1 MADIS
6 LTKIY
11 TGMEGGPE
19 QIDSNFSVAG
29 EAINT
34 TADQASSLIAS
45 SELLWSK
52 GVTNGDI
59 FQNGFVRFA
68 RHGSIVTVNGLFSTT
83 KAFAK
88 GDVIGQ
94 IDAGYKPIDGQA
106 YVQTS
111 LGIATI
117 DAQGLHAPAAIAV
130 GGYLTVGGSYATDDD
145 LPE

>member
-1 MADIS
+1 MAELE
-6 LTKIY
+6 LTKIEN
-11 TGMEGGPE
+11 GMANGGTA
-19 QIDSNFSVAG
+19 IGKNFDAVAAAVNPTIG
-29 EAINT
+29 ET
-34 TADQASSLIAS
+34 V
-45 SELLWSK
+45 LLWSK

-68 RHGSIVTVNGLFSTT
+68 RRGGMVTINGLFSTT

-94 IDAGYKPIDGQA
+94 IDAGYKPADGKA

-145 LPE
+145 FPTV